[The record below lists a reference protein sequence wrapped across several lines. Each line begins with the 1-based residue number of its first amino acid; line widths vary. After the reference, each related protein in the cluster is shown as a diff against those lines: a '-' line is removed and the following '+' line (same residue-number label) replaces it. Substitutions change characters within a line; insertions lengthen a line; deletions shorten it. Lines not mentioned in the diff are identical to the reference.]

1 MRRLRAVNGVL
12 VRLETYA
19 AGGLLVTVA
28 VVVLLQVL
36 MRYLFAYPN
45 PWSEEVSRFCFI
57 WLSLLGASLAVEH
70 RAHFGFDQVT
80 KALAPPGKRAVEMFA
95 EGVVLLFSVLLIA
108 TGIALMDLTM
118 GERSPALGLP
128 VALVYAAAPVSG
140 MLMVVHM
147 VAGWMGGGAG
157 MSRSDVALQPASIS
171 GSEGPR
177 GAGAEG
183 RPAERTLGD
192 AHRSTED
199 VS

>member
-1 MRRLRAVNGVL
+1 MRRLRALNGVL

-19 AGGLLVTVA
+19 GGGLLITVA
-28 VVVLLQVL
+28 AVVLLQVL

-80 KALAPPGKRAVEMFA
+80 KALAPRAKRAVETFA
-95 EGVVLLFSVLLIA
+95 GGVVLLFSLLLIA

-157 MSRSDVALQPASIS
+157 RS
-171 GSEGPR
+171 PR
-177 GAGAEG
+177 VGAGDTRPIGSSSQPLETGAEDGSAG
-183 RPAERTLGD
+183 R
-192 AHRSTED
+192 HS
-199 VS
+199 S